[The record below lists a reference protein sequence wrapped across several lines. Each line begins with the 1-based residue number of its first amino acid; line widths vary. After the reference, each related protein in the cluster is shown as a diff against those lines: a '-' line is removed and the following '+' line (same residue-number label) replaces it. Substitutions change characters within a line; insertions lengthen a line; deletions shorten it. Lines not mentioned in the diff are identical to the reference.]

1 MSGPAPGQAA
11 PPAGQTRALPRKP
24 QTPGRPAAVLGL
36 HKGATQ
42 AAWEK
47 GARGPPSPILSYR
60 LLPRTLHLSSTLP
73 HVKSGSHP
81 GTESPTGPD

>member
-1 MSGPAPGQAA
+1 MFGPAPEQAA

-42 AAWEK
+42 AAWERSL
-47 GARGPPSPILSYR
+47 GSAPTHSVLSTPLRNPPPLQHSTPSMLD
-60 LLPRTLHLSSTLP
+60 LVLTL
-73 HVKSGSHP
+73 
-81 GTESPTGPD
+81 E